1 MGRFRNSTHHY
12 VRTKALEFFVNF
24 IRNHNDIVEDNDTF
38 EILDDLVTQGELVR
52 HIKQSFSPKKL
63 KMLQNC
69 SCRRDRLDFE
79 DESKEICR
87 EIWNNASA
95 RKTLRNIILG
105 LIEAGKKQVP
115 FGKDPFQDRL
125 AELQR
130 TLQLSDFETDIL
142 LVLQFVRND
151 ILTIAHGRKRQSR
164 EQGNLIFV
172 AKCLNCSLGEVLRV
186 VVPQGKLRRYECL
199 DDDLD
204 YNGSLDSFLNGLE
217 EEPLANSY
225 FRKDRGKVLPWEF
238 YGELACKHGN
248 ILKEMISAKGD
259 VKPVN
264 ILLYGEPGT
273 GKTSFARTL
282 AAELKL
288 NCYCIAQ
295 NTNDDRGGR
304 SCSTPEFRFGA
315 LQVCDSQIDPAQSLM
330 IVDEADEMLRGRGTG
345 GFFTFF
351 GGKDSIG
358 SGDKGL
364 LNSVLDTLKTP
375 TIWITNT
382 RAGELDE
389 SSRRRFDYSI
399 RFDALTSSQ
408 RLMIWRNNVDKMKLG
423 RLFGESMLEAFA
435 GRYAV
440 SAGGITLVLQNIAK
454 LKPRKAEVAALTE
467 KLLAPH
473 CELLNIPSCDG
484 KLLPPKDYSLSG
496 LNIQGDIPPER
507 IINAIRKFRN
517 ENSECPDRPRMNLL
531 LSGPPG
537 TGKTEFVKYL
547 GKALNTKIIV
557 KMGSDLLS
565 MYVGGTEQNIKQAFA
580 EAETEKAILFL
591 DEIDG
596 LVQSRERAQRSWE
609 VTQVNELLYQMENFN
624 GVLIGATNFSANL
637 DQATLRRF
645 TFKLTFDYLDEAGKK
660 LFFEHVFQTALSE
673 VEAARLAAIPN
684 LAPGDFR
691 TVRQGLYYLGED
703 TSNSE
708 RLNRLECE
716 SVAKGQNRFSAKNK
730 VGF

>member
-12 VRTKALEFFVNF
+12 VRAKALEFFTNF
-24 IRNHNDIVEDNDTF
+24 IQNHDDIIEDNDTF
-38 EILDDLVTQGELVR
+38 EILGDLVTQRELVR
-52 HIKQSFSPKKL
+52 HIKHEFSPKKL
-63 KMLQNC
+63 TMLQNW
-69 SCRRDRLDFE
+69 SCRYERLDFE
-79 DESKEICR
+79 DESKEIFR
-87 EIWNNASA
+87 EIWNNESA

-105 LIEAGKKQVP
+105 LIETGKKQVP
-115 FGKDPFQDRL
+115 SGRDPFRDRL

-130 TLQLSDFETDIL
+130 TLQLSDFEIDIL

-151 ILTIAHGRKRQSR
+151 ILSIAHGRKRQGR
-164 EQGNLIFV
+164 EQENLIFA
-172 AKCLNCSLGEVLRV
+172 AKCLNCSLGEVLKA
-186 VVPQGKLRRYECL
+186 VVPQGKLRRYKCL
-199 DDDLD
+199 DGDLD
-204 YNGSLDSFLNGLE
+204 YNGSLDSFLYGFE
-217 EEPLANSY
+217 KEPLANSY
-225 FRKDRGKVLPWEF
+225 FRKDRGEVLPWEF

-248 ILKEMISAKGD
+248 ILKEMIFAKGD
-259 VKPVN
+259 TKPVN
-264 ILLYGEPGT
+264 ILLYGKPGT

-295 NTNDDRGGR
+295 NTNDNREGR

-315 LQVCDSQIDPAQSLM
+315 LQVCDSQIEPGQSLI
-330 IVDEADEMLRGRGTG
+330 IVDEADEMLRGHGPG
-345 GFFTFF
+345 GFIAFF
-351 GGKDSIG
+351 GSKDSIET
-358 SGDKGL
+358 GDKGL
-364 LNSVLDTLKTP
+364 LNSVLDSVKTP

-408 RLMIWRNNVDKMKLG
+408 RLMIWRNNVNKMKLG
-423 RLFGESMLEAFA
+423 RLFSESMLEAFA

-454 LKPRKAEVAALTE
+454 LKPSKTEVSALTE

-473 CELLNIPSCDG
+473 CELLNIPSSDG
-484 KLLPPKDYSLSG
+484 KLLPAKDYSLNG

-517 ENSECPDRPRMNLL
+517 ENSEYPDRPRMNLL

-547 GKALNTKIIV
+547 GKTLNTKVIV
-557 KMGSDLLS
+557 KIGSDLLS
-565 MYVGGTEQNIKQAFA
+565 MYVGGTEQNIKQAFMEA
-580 EAETEKAILFL
+580 EAEKAILFL

-624 GVLIGATNFSANL
+624 GVLIGATNFSENL

-645 TFKLTFDYLDEAGKK
+645 TFKLAFDYLEETGKK
-660 LFFEHVFQTALSE
+660 LFFEHVFQTKLSE
-673 VEAARLAAIPN
+673 AEAARLAAIPN

-691 TVRQGLYYLGED
+691 TVRQGLYFLDED
-703 TSNSE
+703 TSNSG
-708 RLNRLECE
+708 RLSRLEYE
-716 SVAKGQNRFSAKNK
+716 SAAKRQNRFSAKNK